1 MPTCLRGEA
10 RFGLGRWRQCLSY
23 LRLIAGRFVYVWW
36 RYKAAQFSTDPEIP
50 RIEGG
55 TDAGG
60 RTMFNQLLAG
70 YLHRDL
76 ISRNFRKLG
85 LQRCRNENQRSKQ
98 TMRVHWTELDLTIRS
113 GVASSRCAGA
123 KRSRVALDP
132 DEELRL
138 HLRPI
143 FIVSS
148 QGFLVIRAG
157 LRRGKAGR
165 MLSDLR
171 HYERQR
177 ETL

>member
-1 MPTCLRGEA
+1 M
-10 RFGLGRWRQCLSY
+10 
-23 LRLIAGRFVYVWW
+23 YVWW
-36 RYKAAQFSTDPEIP
+36 RYKAAQFSTDPE
-50 RIEGG
+50 
-55 TDAGG
+55 
-60 RTMFNQLLAG
+60 MFNQLLAG

-177 ETL
+177 EIL